1 MKQQRFPSFE
11 NQKKQLFSF
20 HKILLVSYKM
30 VKDSGNEES
39 KFATDMLYVI
49 DSQTKKVNYIS
60 MPMYNLIEYCG
71 NYSDTSGSLQ
81 QFKRDEIPANNA
93 YLTID
98 NSKSFKDKATL
109 F

>member
-1 MKQQRFPSFE
+1 
-11 NQKKQLFSF
+11 
-20 HKILLVSYKM
+20 M

-71 NYSDTSGSLQ
+71 NYSDTSGSL
-81 QFKRDEIPANNA
+81 
-93 YLTID
+93 
-98 NSKSFKDKATL
+98 
-109 F
+109 